1 MAHLWK
7 IAGFEYRRNVFKK
20 SFVIMLLSV
29 PFFIALMIIT
39 GLLIESSRIDSRP
52 VGYVDLAGV
61 ITNSA
66 LAPEIHTL
74 WSAEYDR
81 PLEFIAYATEEDA
94 LAALEA
100 RDIQA
105 YFLLPEDY
113 ATSRRVEHKYIERP
127 GENAFLQ
134 FFDFLQ
140 INLVSRQPPQI
151 ATRVAAGTRIV
162 VRSLDGSRVNPEGGP
177 TFGLMMPLFITL
189 AFFVLLLMSSNYAL
203 AALVDEKENRTMEIL
218 VTSTSPFHLIGGK
231 ILGIVAISST
241 LAAVWTVV
249 VVAGILVARRMGVTW
264 FSNLYMDWQTILST
278 LAIALPAY
286 VMAVALMTALGSVV
300 EAERESQ
307 PVGVIFVI
315 LHLAPF
321 YVSAALLNQPHSTL
335 MVVLSML
342 PFTAMMTIGTR
353 NLFTIVPAWQVWVS
367 VAVQVLCAFGAIWLA
382 SKAFR
387 WGMQNCGQ
395 RLEWRKLFK
404 AKE

>member
-1 MAHLWK
+1 MVHLWQ
-7 IAGFEYRRNVFKK
+7 IVVFEYRRNVFKK
-20 SFVIMLLSV
+20 SFVFMLLSV
-29 PFFIALMIIT
+29 PFFIALMIGM
-39 GLLIESSRIDSRP
+39 GLTIESSRKDSRP

-66 LAPEIHTL
+66 LTPEIHQI
-74 WSAEYDR
+74 WFAEDNL

-94 LAALEA
+94 LVALET
-100 RDIQA
+100 RDIQS
-105 YFLLPEDY
+105 YFLLPTDY
-113 ATSRRVEHKYIERP
+113 AITRRVEQKYIEQP
-127 GENAFLQ
+127 GENALSQ

-140 INLVSRQPPQI
+140 VSLVSRQPPQI

-162 VRSLDGSRVNPEGGP
+162 VRSLDGSRINPEGGP

-218 VTSTSPFHLIGGK
+218 VTSTSPFQLVGGK
-231 ILGIVAISST
+231 ILSIVAISST
-241 LAAVWTVV
+241 LMVVWTVV
-249 VVAGILVARRMGVTW
+249 VLVGILAARRMGMDW
-264 FSNLYMDWQTILST
+264 FSDLYMDWRVILAT

-286 VMAVALMTALGSVV
+286 VLAIALMTALGSVV

-307 PVGVIFVI
+307 PVGFIFMF

-335 MVVLSML
+335 MVVLSLL
-342 PFTAMMTIGTR
+342 PFTALMTIGAR
-353 NLFTIVPAWQVWVS
+353 NLFTIVPAWQVWGS
-367 VAVQVLCAFGAIWLA
+367 VVVQVLCALGAIWLA
-382 SKAFR
+382 GKAFR
-387 WGMQNCGQ
+387 WGMQRYGQ

-404 AKE
+404 AQE